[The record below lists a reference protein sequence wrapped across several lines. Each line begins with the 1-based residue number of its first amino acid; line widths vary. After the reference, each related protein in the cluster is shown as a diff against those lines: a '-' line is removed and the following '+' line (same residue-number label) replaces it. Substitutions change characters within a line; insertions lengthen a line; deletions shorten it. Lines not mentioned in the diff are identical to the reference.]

1 MKFVVF
7 TDALKAY
14 EGHFET
20 IVSLELTKVFKYKR
34 IFSSMDYKNND
45 LVENDSSALIV
56 FITIIAVAVSLLGIM
71 VSMK

>member
-1 MKFVVF
+1 
-7 TDALKAY
+7 
-14 EGHFET
+14 
-20 IVSLELTKVFKYKR
+20 
-34 IFSSMDYKNND
+34 MDYKNND